1 MDELRGA
8 TPTDIV
14 YSGLEEMMS
23 LAVKETKETALKL
36 GCTLRMA
43 CYTNA
48 IMKVHNHFESCGIPF
63 AN

>member
-1 MDELRGA
+1 
-8 TPTDIV
+8 
-14 YSGLEEMMS
+14 MMS
-23 LAVKETKETALKL
+23 LAVKETKDTAQKL

-48 IMKVHNHFESCGIPF
+48 IMKVHNHFEACGIPF